1 MDELRI
7 KIEQLIEDLEN
18 ETVNRNMNDMEEGRY
33 KALCEVLNL
42 IDEQKKRGDVMSR
55 INKTQNN
62 LQSVW
67 NNLDLAY
74 EHMERAIEDLSQ
86 MTGLPDELERMV
98 DQYDL
103 SEISIMKQEV
113 EELMEN
119 TNGINYK

>member
-1 MDELRI
+1 
-7 KIEQLIEDLEN
+7 
-18 ETVNRNMNDMEEGRY
+18 
-33 KALCEVLNL
+33 
-42 IDEQKKRGDVMSR
+42 MSR

-74 EHMERAIEDLSQ
+74 EYMERAIEDLLQ
-86 MTGLPDELERMV
+86 MTGLPVELKRIVE
-98 DQYDL
+98 QYDL

>member
-1 MDELRI
+1 
-7 KIEQLIEDLEN
+7 
-18 ETVNRNMNDMEEGRY
+18 
-33 KALCEVLNL
+33 
-42 IDEQKKRGDVMSR
+42 MSR

-74 EHMERAIEDLSQ
+74 EYMERAIEDLSQ

-113 EELMEN
+113 EELMFNADGMQRTTKIEDYRS
-119 TNGINYK
+119 GKIPL